1 MSNQEVQ
8 LILMNIT
15 LILMAI
21 LGLLFIFKVIRV
33 LTCKNLEKED
43 EFVVVLLFVIMFIIG
58 YCVYKIKS
66 AFKKDKNPVV

>member
-21 LGLLFIFKVIRV
+21 LGLLFIFKVIKV

-43 EFVVVLLFVIMFIIG
+43 ELVMLFLLGIMCIIG
-58 YCVYKIKS
+58 YCVYKIKT
-66 AFKKDKNPVV
+66 AFKKDKNQVV